1 MFCNLE
7 TLDNTWINQP
17 RGNRCTALIETNT
30 KEELVTFIV
39 VLPSSALTSPP
50 RVFALPTTIHCRLGS
65 TLIGIGIID
74 GKTDI
79 VLTYIFFNNKYS
91 IILTFAPSMGVIRR
105 LDNKSPNEKRTKA
118 FEAECKRHSDR
129 SWKED

>member
-1 MFCNLE
+1 M
-7 TLDNTWINQP
+7 
-17 RGNRCTALIETNT
+17 
-30 KEELVTFIV
+30 TFIV

-50 RVFALPTTIHCRLGS
+50 RVFALPATIHCRLGS
-65 TLIGIGIID
+65 SLIGVSITIT
-74 GKTDI
+74 GKTDM

-118 FEAECKRHSDR
+118 FEAEVKKHSDR